1 MITFSFILGWLC
13 IMCLLLI
20 LLGFDR
26 SLDEIACDP
35 EYISGYSLGWWFA
48 MAAITACTF
57 YAVGVTA

>member
-26 SLDEIACDP
+26 SLDDNDWAV
-35 EYISGYSLGWWFA
+35 EYSPGWWFA
-48 MAAITACTF
+48 MAVVTACTF
-57 YAVGVTA
+57 YAVGATA

>member
-35 EYISGYSLGWWFA
+35 EYISGYSLGWWLA
-48 MAAITACTF
+48 MAVITACTF
-57 YAVGVTA
+57 YVVGVTA